1 MLTIGLAWI
10 PFACGCAL
18 LARAAV
24 ALWRADGR
32 IWPPKGRDSASYM
45 SFIVLFRGLV
55 WGLVVLT
62 AVSLAGRLPLS
73 VGPRELIGGVLAVVG
88 FGGAFGATFALRW
101 AAAFGDDKGL
111 KVDGVFRYSRNPIY
125 LATWLGLAGW
135 AALIPEPP
143 VLAALGTWATLY
155 VLAIPLEERA
165 LAATHGD
172 RFAQYRRSTHRI
184 LGWPKPSGDPT
195 SNTFKQEQ

>member
-1 MLTIGLAWI
+1 MWTAGFAWI

-18 LARAAV
+18 LARSAL
-24 ALWRADGR
+24 ALWRADEG
-32 IWPPKGRDSASYM
+32 IWPPKGRDSAAYM

-62 AVSLAGRLPLS
+62 AVSLAGRLPPS

-88 FGGAFGATFALRW
+88 FGVAFGATYSLGW
-101 AAAFGDDKGL
+101 AKAFGEDKGL
-111 KVDGVFRYSRNPIY
+111 KVDGMFRFSRNPIY

-143 VLAALGTWATLY
+143 VLAALGTWAILY

-172 RFAQYRRSTHRI
+172 TFEQYRRSTHRI

-195 SNTFKQEQ
+195 SNTFKREQ